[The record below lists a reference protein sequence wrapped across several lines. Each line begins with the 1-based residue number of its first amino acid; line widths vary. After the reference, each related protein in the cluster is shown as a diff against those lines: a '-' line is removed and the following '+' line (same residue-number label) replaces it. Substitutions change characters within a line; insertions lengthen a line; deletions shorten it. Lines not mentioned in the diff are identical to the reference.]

1 MKKAIYLKSEL
12 FKLKEQVE
20 NCKKCELWKGRNKPV
35 FGEGPDDA
43 KIMLIGLGPGY
54 NEDQQGQPF
63 VGAAGKLLDKLLA
76 LAGLK
81 REEVYIAN
89 VIKSY
94 LPDNKPKIEQIA
106 ACTPYLDKQ
115 VEIIKPKTIV
125 LLGNVA
131 VKYIFEKFKLPKAPM
146 RDIHVK
152 PFSLATLF
160 LKAKIIPMYHPAAAL
175 RNPGLRGTIEEDWK
189 KLKPIL

>member
-1 MKKAIYLKSEL
+1 MAIQLKTEL
-12 FKLKEQVE
+12 LKLKEQVD
-20 NCKKCELWKGRNKPV
+20 NCKKCELWKGRKNAV

-43 KIMLIGLGPGY
+43 KILIIGLGPGY
-54 NEDQQGQPF
+54 NEDQQGRPF
-63 VGAAGKLLDKLLA
+63 VGAGGKLLNELLA

-94 LPDNKPKIEQIA
+94 LPDNKATKEQIA

-115 VEIIKPKTIV
+115 IDIIKPKTII

-131 VKYIFEKFKLPKAPM
+131 VKYIFEKYQLPKSPM

-152 PFSLATLF
+152 PFVLSNLF
-160 LKAKIIPMYHPAAAL
+160 LKTKVIPMYHPAAAL
-175 RNPGLRGTIEEDWK
+175 RNPGLRDTIEEDWK
-189 KLKPIL
+189 KLKTIL